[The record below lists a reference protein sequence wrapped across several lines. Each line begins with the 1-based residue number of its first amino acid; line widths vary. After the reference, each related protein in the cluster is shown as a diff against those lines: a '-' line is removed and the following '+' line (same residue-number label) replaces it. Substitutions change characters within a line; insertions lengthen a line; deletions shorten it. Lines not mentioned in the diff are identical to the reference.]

1 MLVSILP
8 LSHIIPIKEIVAE
21 HYLYVPLF
29 GFCLI
34 VGVLL
39 DALCGVGLAKRQG
52 WERIRAATAYGLV
65 LGTADRSSL
74 KDDCTQS

>member
-1 MLVSILP
+1 MSILP
-8 LSHIIPIKEIVAE
+8 FSHIIPIKEIVAE

-39 DALCGVGLAKRQG
+39 DALLAGLK
-52 WERIRAATAYGLV
+52 
-65 LGTADRSSL
+65 S
-74 KDDCTQS
+74 